1 MRKAAAGVLLLLF
14 ASLIDSGA
22 ARAGDADKA
31 WAALASGGHVIVVRH
46 GNAPDGAKAS
56 DTIPIG
62 IEGCVTQRN
71 LDALGRKQSVAL
83 GDMIRA
89 HNIVVDKVLTS
100 AWCRTRETALLMKLG
115 PVPEETPMW
124 RRIGVRTANV
134 EEAGAEIREL
144 VSNWKGPGNLV
155 IINHG
160 STMRTVFDIG
170 HPPQSAEMIVLKP
183 LPNAGVQVIGTI
195 DPPK

>member
-1 MRKAAAGVLLLLF
+1 MRKAAAGILLLLL
-14 ASLIDSGA
+14 ASLVASGA
-22 ARAGDADKA
+22 ARAGDPDKA
-31 WAALASGGHVIVVRH
+31 WAALAAGGHVVVVRH

-56 DTIPIG
+56 DTMPIG

-71 LDALGRKQSVAL
+71 LDATGRKQSVAL
-83 GDMIRA
+83 GEMIRA
-89 HNIVVDKVLTS
+89 HKVVVDKVYVS
-100 AWCRTRETALLMKLG
+100 AWCRTRETALLMNLG
-115 PVPEETPMW
+115 TVAEETPMW

-144 VSNWKGPGNLV
+144 VSHWKGSGNLV

-170 HPPQSAEMIVLKP
+170 HPPQPAEMIVLKP